1 MSDTNVQGTDIS
13 FNIQIVSSSKSTD
26 EDKVDATRTTVDT
39 GAISYLEIEDNLIDA
54 GVTGHIA
61 LRNTFGILDRAK
73 ILRNS
78 DKTFF
83 LDINLEDLQTG
94 LDQISDKRISFLG
107 LIENNSSIS
116 TSVVDDHIIMKFE
129 EAQTALMKKTSL
141 HEMVRE
147 TGIDC
152 KEPQDLPVLIKD
164 ILEKWMQMVA
174 DESGQIIHQDDFASL
189 GNAVEA
195 NIRSFWPE
203 VEDSVY
209 DVLSRIYRSCL
220 LGEKSRIPLL
230 KLINVTGPN
239 DNVERKFILREIFTD
254 RHREFITSFSKG
266 GDFADVYTEE
276 FVIIPESNVNPQN
289 ASIYN
294 EVEKYDMLRSD
305 IKAARESYW
314 ANYISS
320 AHGDDTHPADLTII
334 TTNIIKFAQI
344 VDAFEQ
350 NDLGAPNT
358 VTSNNKSGVFS
369 NIPVLTK
376 ADLKL
381 IKKEQSTDKQG
392 KELTSNQVYNQVK
405 SSLMFLND
413 TIVFTV
419 KGQIYRKPGSFITI
433 NGGEVVSDND
443 NPMGNLWYVIS
454 VKHKFKEMLYEN
466 EIVAVRLFG
475 NTDKYSVLAGE
486 QDLGQ

>member
-13 FNIQIVSSSKSTD
+13 FNIQIVSSSKSS
-26 EDKVDATRTTVDT
+26 EDSETTATRSNIDT
-39 GAISYLEIEDNLIDA
+39 GAISYLEIEDNLIDP
-54 GVTGHIA
+54 GIKGNIA
-61 LRNTFGILDRAK
+61 LRNTFGILDRTK

-83 LDINLEDLQTG
+83 LDINLEDLQVG
-94 LDQISDKRISFLG
+94 LDQITDKRISFLG
-107 LIENNSSIS
+107 LIEDNSSVS

-152 KEPQDLPVLIKD
+152 QARLDLPALIKD
-164 ILEKWMQMVA
+164 LLEKWMEMVTA
-174 DESGQIIHQDDFASL
+174 GNDQIINLEEFALL
-189 GNAVEA
+189 GNSVQG
-195 NIRSFWPE
+195 NIRSFWSE

-220 LGEKSRIPLL
+220 LGDQARIPLL
-230 KLINVTGPN
+230 KLVNISGSN
-239 DNVERKFILREIFTD
+239 DNVERKFVLREIFTD
-254 RHREFITSFSKG
+254 RHREFITKFNEG

-276 FVIIPESNVNPQN
+276 FVIIPETNTNPQN

-305 IKAARESYW
+305 TKSARESYW

-320 AHGDDTHPADLTII
+320 AHGDDTSPADLTI
-334 TTNIIKFAQI
+334 TNTNIIKFASI
-344 VDAFEQ
+344 VDEFEQ

-358 VTSNNKSGVFS
+358 VTSNNKAGVFS

-376 ADLKL
+376 SDLKL

-405 SSLMFLND
+405 TSLMFLND

-433 NGGEVVSDND
+433 NGGEVVSDED

-475 NTDKYSVLAGE
+475 NKDRYSVLTGE

>member
-13 FNIQIVSSSKSTD
+13 FNIQIVSSSKSSKDSETA
-26 EDKVDATRTTVDT
+26 ATRSDIDT
-39 GAISYLEIEDNLIDA
+39 GAISYLEIEDNLIDP
-54 GVTGHIA
+54 GIKGNIA
-61 LRNTFGILDRAK
+61 LRNTFGILDRTK
-73 ILRNS
+73 LLRNS

-83 LDINLEDLQTG
+83 LDINLEDLQVG
-94 LDQISDKRISFLG
+94 LDQITDKRISFLG
-107 LIENNSSIS
+107 LIEDNSSVS

-152 KEPQDLPVLIKD
+152 QARLDLPALIKD
-164 ILEKWMQMVA
+164 LLEKWMEMVT
-174 DESGQIIHQDDFASL
+174 SGNDQIISLEEFAVL
-189 GNAVEA
+189 GNSVQGT
-195 NIRSFWPE
+195 IRSFWSE

-209 DVLSRIYRSCL
+209 DVLGRIYRSCL
-220 LGEKSRIPLL
+220 LGDKARIPLL
-230 KLINVTGPN
+230 KLVNISGPS
-239 DNVERKFILREIFTD
+239 DTVERKFILRDLFTD
-254 RHREFITSFSKG
+254 RHREFITKFSQG

-276 FVIIPESNVNPQN
+276 FVIIPETNSNPQN

-305 IKAARESYW
+305 TKSARESYW
-314 ANYISS
+314 ANYITS
-320 AHGDDTHPADLTII
+320 AHGDDTSPADLTI
-334 TTNIIKFAQI
+334 TNTNIIKFASI
-344 VDAFEQ
+344 VDEFEQ

-358 VTSNNKSGVFS
+358 VTSNNKAGVFS

-376 ADLKL
+376 SDLKL
-381 IKKEQSTDKQG
+381 IKKEQSTDQQG

-405 SSLMFLND
+405 TSLMFLND

-433 NGGEVVSDND
+433 NGGEVVSDGD

-454 VKHKFKEMLYEN
+454 VKHRFKEMLYEN

-475 NTDKYSVLAGE
+475 NKDRYSVLTGE

>member
-13 FNIQIVSSSKSTD
+13 FNIQIVSSSKSS
-26 EDKVDATRTTVDT
+26 EDSETTATRSNIDT
-39 GAISYLEIEDNLIDA
+39 GAISYLEIEDNLIDP
-54 GVTGHIA
+54 GIKGNIA
-61 LRNTFGILDRAK
+61 LRNTFGILDRTK

-83 LDINLEDLQTG
+83 LDINLEDQQVG
-94 LDQISDKRISFLG
+94 LDQITDKRISFLG
-107 LIENNSSIS
+107 LIEDNSSVS

-152 KEPQDLPVLIKD
+152 QSRLDLPALIKD
-164 ILEKWMQMVA
+164 LLEKWMEMVTA
-174 DESGQIIHQDDFASL
+174 GNDQIINLEEFALL
-189 GNAVEA
+189 GNSVQG
-195 NIRSFWPE
+195 NIRSFWSE

-220 LGEKSRIPLL
+220 LGDKARIPLL
-230 KLINVTGPN
+230 KLVNISGSN
-239 DNVERKFILREIFTD
+239 DNVERKFVLREIFTD

-276 FVIIPESNVNPQN
+276 FVIIPETNTNPQN

-305 IKAARESYW
+305 TKSARESYW

-320 AHGDDTHPADLTII
+320 AHGDDTSPADLTI
-334 TTNIIKFAQI
+334 TNTNIIKFASI
-344 VDAFEQ
+344 VDEFEQ

-358 VTSNNKSGVFS
+358 VTSNNKAGVFS

-376 ADLKL
+376 SDLKL

-405 SSLMFLND
+405 TSLMFLND

-433 NGGEVVSDND
+433 NGGEVVSDAG

-475 NTDKYSVLAGE
+475 NKDRYSVLTGE

>member
-1 MSDTNVQGTDIS
+1 MSDTNVQGTDVS
-13 FNIQIVSSSKSTD
+13 FNIQIVSSSKSS
-26 EDKVDATRTTVDT
+26 EDSNVEATRTAIDT

-54 GVTGHIA
+54 GISGHIA
-61 LRNTFGILDRAK
+61 LRNTFGILDRTK

-83 LDINLEDLQTG
+83 LDINLEDLQVG
-94 LDQISDKRISFLG
+94 LDQITDKRISFLG
-107 LIENNSSIS
+107 LIENNSSVS
-116 TSVVDDHIIMKFE
+116 TSVVDDHIVMKFE

-152 KEPQDLPVLIKD
+152 KERRDLPILLKD
-164 ILEKWMQMVA
+164 LLEKWMEMVT
-174 DESGQIIHQDDFASL
+174 DGNDQIISQDDFAL
-189 GNAVEA
+189 TGNNVQV
-195 NIRSFWPE
+195 NIRAFWSE

-209 DVLSRIYRSCL
+209 DVLGRIYRSCL
-220 LGEKSRIPLL
+220 LGNKSRIPLL
-230 KLINVTGPN
+230 KLVNVSGSN

-276 FVIIPESNVNPQN
+276 FVIIPETNANPQN

-314 ANYISS
+314 ANYVSS
-320 AHGDDTHPADLTII
+320 AHGDDTNPADLTI
-334 TTNIIKFAQI
+334 TNSNIIKFATI
-344 VDAFEQ
+344 VDEFEQ

-358 VTSNNKSGVFS
+358 VTSNNKAGVFS

-376 ADLKL
+376 SDLKL

-405 SSLMFLND
+405 TSLMFLND

-419 KGQIYRKPGSFITI
+419 KGQIYRKPGNFITI
-433 NGGEVVSDND
+433 NGGEVVSDED

-454 VKHKFKEMLYEN
+454 VKHRFKEMLYEN

-475 NTDKYSVLAGE
+475 NTDRYSALTGE

>member
-1 MSDTNVQGTDIS
+1 MSDTNVQGTDTS
-13 FNIQIVSSSKSTD
+13 FNIQIVSSSKSS
-26 EDKVDATRTTVDT
+26 EGSNVEATRSNIDT
-39 GAISYLEIEDNLIDA
+39 GAISYLEIEDNLIDP
-54 GVTGHIA
+54 GIKGNIA
-61 LRNTFGILDRAK
+61 LRNTFGILDRTK
-73 ILRNS
+73 LLRNS

-83 LDINLEDLQTG
+83 LDINLEDLQVG
-94 LDQISDKRISFLG
+94 LDQIIDKRISFLG
-107 LIENNSSIS
+107 LIEDNSSVS
-116 TSVVDDHIIMKFE
+116 TSVVDDHIVMKFE
-129 EAQTALMKKTSL
+129 EAQTALLKKTSL

-152 KEPQDLPVLIKD
+152 EGRFDLPILLKD
-164 ILEKWMQMVA
+164 LLEKWMEMVA
-174 DESGQIIHQDDFASL
+174 GGNDQIISQDDFAL
-189 GNAVEA
+189 TGNNVEV
-195 NIRSFWPE
+195 NIRAFWAE

-230 KLINVTGPN
+230 KLVNVSESN

-276 FVIIPESNVNPQN
+276 FVIIPETNANPQN

-314 ANYISS
+314 ANYVSS
-320 AHGDDTHPADLTII
+320 AHGDDTNPADLTII
-334 TTNIIKFAQI
+334 NSNIIKFATI
-344 VDAFEQ
+344 VDEFEQ

-358 VTSNNKSGVFS
+358 VTSNNKAGVFS

-376 ADLKL
+376 SDLKL

-405 SSLMFLND
+405 TSLMFLND

-419 KGQIYRKPGSFITI
+419 KGQIYRKPGNFITI
-433 NGGEVVSDND
+433 NGGEVVSDKD

-454 VKHKFKEMLYEN
+454 VKHRFKEMLYEN

-475 NTDKYSVLAGE
+475 NTDRYSALTGE

>member
-13 FNIQIVSSSKSTD
+13 FNIQIVSSSKSSKDSETT
-26 EDKVDATRTTVDT
+26 ATRSDIDT
-39 GAISYLEIEDNLIDA
+39 GAISYLEIEDNLIDP
-54 GVTGHIA
+54 GIKGNIA
-61 LRNTFGILDRAK
+61 LRNTFGILDRTK
-73 ILRNS
+73 LLRNS

-83 LDINLEDLQTG
+83 LDINLEDLQVG
-94 LDQISDKRISFLG
+94 LDQITDKRISFLG
-107 LIENNSSIS
+107 LIEDNSSVS

-152 KEPQDLPVLIKD
+152 QARLDLPALIKD
-164 ILEKWMQMVA
+164 LLEKWMEMVT
-174 DESGQIIHQDDFASL
+174 SGNDQIISLEEFAVL
-189 GNAVEA
+189 GNSVQGT
-195 NIRSFWPE
+195 IRSFWSE

-209 DVLSRIYRSCL
+209 DVLGRIYRSCL
-220 LGEKSRIPLL
+220 LGDKARIPLL
-230 KLINVTGPN
+230 KLVNISGPS
-239 DNVERKFILREIFTD
+239 DTVERKFILRDLFTD

-276 FVIIPESNVNPQN
+276 FVIIPETNSNPQN

-305 IKAARESYW
+305 TKSARESYW
-314 ANYISS
+314 ANYITS
-320 AHGDDTHPADLTII
+320 AHGDDTSPADLTI
-334 TTNIIKFAQI
+334 TNTNIIKFASI
-344 VDAFEQ
+344 VDEFEQ

-358 VTSNNKSGVFS
+358 VTSNNKAGVFS

-376 ADLKL
+376 SDLKL
-381 IKKEQSTDKQG
+381 IKKEQSTDQQG

-405 SSLMFLND
+405 TSLMFLND

-433 NGGEVVSDND
+433 NGGEVVSDGD

-454 VKHKFKEMLYEN
+454 VKHRFKEMLYEN

-475 NTDKYSVLAGE
+475 NKDRYSVLTGE